1 MLKEIINQNQ
11 TPIIPHSKPYLT
23 AEDRAAIDKVLTSGM
38 IAEGELVDRFEQKV
52 STVLGVAGGIAASSG
67 TSALFL
73 ALKGLDIAQGDEVI
87 IPSYVCR
94 SVWDAVSAAGATPVL
109 CDIEEDWCMS
119 VNTVKRHVTKKTK
132 AIIVVHIFGIVAD
145 AASICSLGIPVIE
158 DCCQA
163 IGAQRENKKAGTF
176 GQVCIVSFHATKLL
190 STGEGGMVLSNDR
203 HLLGKIRDLKQGQN
217 GHLTVRYLYPMTDL
231 QAALGLSQLAQYNDF
246 LDRRRTI
253 ADYYFS
259 ELKEVSF
266 LLPHAVRNRSIFFRF
281 PSRTTEKFEKLQP
294 LFYSRGIHIRKGVD
308 AVLHRLWAMNPD
320 LFPTTEKIFL
330 ETFCIPIYPALH
342 NEECE
347 KIATACRDLF
357 LK

>member
-11 TPIIPHSKPYLT
+11 TPIIPHSKPHLT
-23 AEDRAAIDKVLTSGM
+23 AEDQAAIDKVLQSGM
-38 IAEGELVDRFEQKV
+38 IAEGELVEQFEQKV
-52 STVLGVAGGIAASSG
+52 AKFLGLTGGIAASSG

-73 ALKGLDIAQGDEVI
+73 ALKGLDVAEGDEVI

-94 SVWDAVSAAGATPVL
+94 SVWDAVASVGATPVL

-145 AASICSLGIPVIE
+145 AGSICSLGIPVIE

-163 IGAQRENKKAGTF
+163 IGAQRENRKAGTF

-190 STGEGGMVLSNDR
+190 STGEGGMVLSSDSQ
-203 HLLGKIRDLKQGQN
+203 LLRKIKYLKQGQN
-217 GHLTVRYLYPMTDL
+217 GRLSVRYLYPMTDL

-246 LDRRRTI
+246 IDRRTTI

-259 ELKEVSF
+259 ELKKQPF
-266 LLPHAVRNRSIFFRF
+266 QLPHAVRNRSIFFRF
-281 PSRTTEKFEKLQP
+281 PLRATEEFEKLQP
-294 LFYSRGIHIRKGVD
+294 LFYARGIHVRKGVD

-320 LFPTTEKIFL
+320 LFPITEKIFL
-330 ETFCIPIYPALH
+330 ETFCIPLYPALH

-347 KIATACRDLF
+347 KIVTSCQDLF
-357 LK
+357 